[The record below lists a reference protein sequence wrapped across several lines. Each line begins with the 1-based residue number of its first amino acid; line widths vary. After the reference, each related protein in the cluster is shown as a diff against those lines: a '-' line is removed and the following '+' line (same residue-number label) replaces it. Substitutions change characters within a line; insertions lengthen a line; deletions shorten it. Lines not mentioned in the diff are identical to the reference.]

1 MLLFLMCPWWMEY
14 KDLSLYFQSEI
25 KSISYFPISKVKL
38 VLSMAKG
45 LFKGLWQ
52 VMAIPLEN
60 AHLFIMIHMHKSS
73 NLAALFC

>member
-1 MLLFLMCPWWMEY
+1 MEY

-25 KSISYFPISKVKL
+25 KSIGYFPISKVKL

-45 LFKGLWQ
+45 LFKVLLQ

-60 AHLFIMIHMHKSS
+60 AH
-73 NLAALFC
+73 